1 MIKGTMMNYIWPLM
15 IIFAFICAIFN
26 GKMANLSNA
35 VIDSG
40 SVAVSLAIK
49 LLGIVCLWNGLI
61 KITEKSGL
69 TLTLA
74 KLMSPV
80 LKILFPKLKDDEARQ
95 LIAMNITA
103 NILGLDNAATPLG
116 LKAMGRLSRLND
128 HSSIADDN
136 MVRFVVI
143 NTASLHLISTTI
155 AMLRNEYGSKSPIE
169 IIIPALI
176 TSAMSLSIGLLMT
189 TILKKVFR

>member
-1 MIKGTMMNYIWPLM
+1 MNYIWPLM

-26 GKMANLSNA
+26 GKMAELSTA

-40 SVAVSLAIK
+40 GVAVTLAIK

-61 KITEKSGL
+61 KIAEKSGL
-69 TLTLA
+69 TKSLA
-74 KLMSPV
+74 RLMSPA
-80 LKILFPKLKDDEARQ
+80 LKLLFPKLKDDEARQ

-116 LKAMGRLSRLND
+116 LKAMGRLSRLNN
-128 HSSIADDN
+128 HSTTADDN

-155 AMLRNEYGSKSPIE
+155 AMLRNEYGSKSPTE
-169 IIIPALI
+169 IIVPALI
-176 TSAMSLSIGLLMT
+176 TSAISLTCGILMT
-189 TILKKVFR
+189 TILKKVFK

>member
-61 KITEKSGL
+61 KIAEKSGL

>member
-1 MIKGTMMNYIWPLM
+1 MNYIWPLM

-61 KITEKSGL
+61 KIAEKSGL

-116 LKAMGRLSRLND
+116 LKAMGRLSRLNN

>member
-1 MIKGTMMNYIWPLM
+1 MNYIWPLM

-26 GKMANLSNA
+26 GNMSNLSTA

-61 KITEKSGL
+61 KVAEKSGL
-69 TLTLA
+69 TVALA

-80 LKILFPKLKDDEARQ
+80 LKILFPKLRDEEARQ

-103 NILGLDNAATPLG
+103 NVLGLDNAATPLG
-116 LKAMGRLSRLND
+116 LKAMGRLSRLNN
-128 HSSIADDN
+128 HSLTADDN

-155 AMLRNEYGSKSPIE
+155 AMLRNEYGSKAPTE

-176 TSAMSLSIGLLMT
+176 TSALSLSIGVLMT
-189 TILKKVFR
+189 IILKRVFR